1 MLKNG
6 VKYVKMTIYGA
17 PISTQ
22 RYQLQIYG
30 CSTMKPNMST
40 VFSCNMSLKQVLVW
54 SVDKDML
61 KNGVKYKKKQFME
74 PILLRMGIN
83 CRFMVIAEWNILCQ
97 QHHISIQA

>member
-1 MLKNG
+1 
-6 VKYVKMTIYGA
+6 MTIYGA

-61 KNGVKYKKKQFME
+61 KNGVKYLKKTIYGAHFTMYGYQLQIYGYSRME
-74 PILLRMGIN
+74 TIMSTASYFNTSL
-83 CRFMVIAEWNILCQ
+83 
-97 QHHISIQA
+97 

>member
-40 VFSCNMSLKQVLVW
+40 VFSYNMSLKQVLVW

-61 KNGVKYKKKQFME
+61 KNGVKYFKMSIYGTPFQ
-74 PILLRMGIN
+74 RRGIN
-83 CRFMVIAEWNILCQ
+83 CRFMVVAQ
-97 QHHISIQA
+97 